1 MTSTN
6 QWNDDFLDA
15 MRAQGDPPADT
26 VVREIFAQG
35 QVASINQLMRLLF
48 RNDTALPDQLPEPVR
63 AYFEATA
70 ALPDWADRRR
80 IAQAAALFG
89 RHAPR
94 IMLLLGH
101 YALPACYAARNGV
114 QVLNV
119 TGHLSRNPRPR
130 LFETAQF
137 VCDAMASDGLAAGGT
152 GIRSAQKVRLT
163 HAAVRYLIAQ
173 RDWNPEYGLPVN
185 QEDMIGTLLTFSAV
199 ILDGLDKM
207 GFSISTADADAYIH
221 AWNVVGH
228 LSGVQP
234 ALLPTRAADAKAL
247 LLAIQRR
254 QLAASPEGAQLTRAL
269 IEMLQEST
277 RGTPFANMPI
287 NTMRFFVGD
296 AIADMLEIP
305 PADWGQHLLRPLP
318 LLGHFA
324 GRAQARLPF
333 LTQLAE
339 QFGCAM
345 MDGLLRMD
353 RGGKRAEFH
362 MPVALRKPNNT
373 PPVTSQNDG
382 L

>member
-1 MTSTN
+1 MTSTSN
-6 QWNDDFLDA
+6 RATNDPWNDQFLDT
-15 MRAQGDPPADT
+15 MRAQGDPPADA

-35 QVASINQLMRLLF
+35 QVASVNQLMRLLF
-48 RNDTALPDQLPEPVR
+48 RNDTAVPEELPALVR
-63 AYFEATA
+63 TYFEETA
-70 ALPDWADRRR
+70 ALPDWADHWQ
-80 IAQAAALFG
+80 IAQGAALFG

-114 QVLNV
+114 QVLHI
-119 TGHLSRNPRPR
+119 TGHLSKNPRPR
-130 LFETAQF
+130 LLETAQF
-137 VCDAMASDGLAAGGT
+137 VCDVMAPDGLASGGT

-185 QEDMIGTLLTFSAV
+185 QEDTIGTLLTFSAV
-199 ILDGLDKM
+199 ILDGLSKM
-207 GFSISTADADAYIH
+207 GFNMSTADADAYIH

-228 LSGVQP
+228 LSGVHP
-234 ALLPTRAADAKAL
+234 ALLPTSAADAMEL

-254 QLAASPEGAQLTRAL
+254 QLAASREGAQLARSL

-287 NTMRFFVGD
+287 NTMRFFMGD
-296 AIADMLEIP
+296 VIADMLEIP
-305 PADWGQHLLRPLP
+305 PADWGQQLLRPLP
-318 LLGHFA
+318 LLGRFA
-324 GRAQARLPF
+324 GAAQVRLPF
-333 LTQLAE
+333 LTQLTE

-345 MDGLLRMD
+345 MEGLMRME

-362 MPVALRKPNNT
+362 MPAALRKQGNAP
-373 PPVTSQNDG
+373 
-382 L
+382 